1 MKLSGFT
8 LLLGRSLAM
17 LGSVARTS
25 SGPQAA
31 NVLNRVHARWHAEGV
46 TLTASDAHRA
56 LIITLGRDQTLAYP
70 VPPPGEDTNIFP
82 LAPEPWSEGQ
92 TLHTIFRS
100 PDGSTKVIGERMAP
114 VGISRT
120 RTEPEAYGIDFGK
133 ITDGLPYP
141 TEAIES
147 IRVELTKGQ
156 QGQGFAT
163 DFNNR
168 GIRSMMINPVYVADG
183 LAMINGL
190 WALVHHPA
198 HPPRITMNLPPHPHA
213 PMNFVSQFP
222 EKQPLFHVEY
232 ILMPYGT
239 P

>member
-46 TLTASDAHRA
+46 TFTASDAHRA
-56 LIITLGRDQTLAYP
+56 LIITLGPESYP
-70 VPPPGEDTNIFP
+70 AIPPPPGADASIFM
-82 LAPEPWSEGQ
+82 LSPEPWSEGQ
-92 TLHTIFRS
+92 TLHTIFRA
-100 PDGSTKVIGERMAP
+100 PDGSVKVIGERMAP

-120 RTEPEAYGIDFGK
+120 RTEPDAYGIDLGCVAGA
-133 ITDGLPYP
+133 TYP
-141 TEAIES
+141 TDILDAL
-147 IRVELTKGQ
+147 RAAMD
-156 QGQGFAT
+156 QGFAT

-168 GIRSMMINPVYVADG
+168 GKRIMEINPSYMADG

-190 WALVHHPA
+190 WPLVQRPVTYN
-198 HPPRITMNLPPHPHA
+198 PRVTMNIPPHPHT
-213 PMNFVSQFP
+213 PMSFVSQYP
-222 EKQPLFHVEY
+222 EQQPLFKVEY
-232 ILMPYGT
+232 ILMPYRT